1 MSYKILIKPSFKMD
15 THENR
20 KLIEFINTNLFKI
33 LRMVVL
39 STQYK
44 DYNLKFSLNREWAFK
59 LSPSIQT
66 IIPIKKDSK
75 ILNYIGYQH
84 KDTSYQFLGVLPNI
98 KGEINIYDDQE
109 TGGYKLI
116 LEIPYYK
123 SIYQEKTNIDIISNI
138 IIELINWLE
147 SDTVEKETIELK
159 EKLYKINEIDKTI
172 KWRKDEESNRSYH
185 EMKQLLQSLENNNL
199 LKRGKELAMSLDLYY
214 DSDYEYFDDMY

>member
-1 MSYKILIKPSFKMD
+1 MSKEF
-15 THENR
+15 
-20 KLIEFINTNLFKI
+20 IEFINTNLFKI

-66 IIPIKKDSK
+66 IIPIKEDSK

-172 KWRKDEESNRSYH
+172 KWRKDEQSNRSYH

-199 LKRGKELAMSLDLYY
+199 LKRGKELAMSLDLNY
-214 DSDYEYFDDMY
+214 DSDYEYFDEMY

>member
-1 MSYKILIKPSFKMD
+1 MSKEF
-15 THENR
+15 
-20 KLIEFINTNLFKI
+20 IEFINTNLFKI

-66 IIPIKKDSK
+66 IIPIKEDSK

-199 LKRGKELAMSLDLYY
+199 LKRGKELAMSLDLNY
-214 DSDYEYFDDMY
+214 DSDDEYFDEMY